1 MDRAP
6 TPPQVLSIQSAVS
19 YGHVGNS
26 AGVFALQ
33 RLGAEV
39 WPINTVQF
47 SNHTGYD
54 GWRGTRATAAEVSDL
69 VLGVA
74 ERGVLP
80 KLDAVLSGYLGAAD
94 IVAVV
99 ADAVRRARAANPEV
113 LYCCDPVLGAAGRGF
128 FVTGELPMLIRDHL
142 IPLANVITPNQ
153 FELDFLV
160 GGPTPTIEVLLA
172 ATDSLRA
179 VGPGVVMVTS
189 VHTEDTPPDCVDVV
203 VSSQDGAWRVRT
215 PVLAVR
221 VGGTGDVIAALF
233 LGRLLRGEEVPDAMA
248 RSTASVFALLQQN
261 LASGAGELPLIAGQ
275 AALVDPGPGFG
286 LERLR

>member
-1 MDRAP
+1 MDRVP
-6 TPPQVLSIQSAVS
+6 TPPQVLSIQSAVT

-33 RLGAEV
+33 RLGTEV

-54 GWRGTRATAAEVSDL
+54 GWRGTRASAAEVSDL

-80 KLDAVLSGYLGAAD
+80 NLDAVLSGYLGAAD

-99 ADAVRRARAANPEV
+99 ADAVRRTRAANPEA

-128 FVTGELPMLIRDHL
+128 FVTGELPKLIRDNL
-142 IPLANVITPNQ
+142 IPIADVITPNQ

-160 GGPTPTIEVLLA
+160 GSPTPTIESLLA
-172 ATDSLRA
+172 AADSLRA
-179 VGPGVVMVTS
+179 IGPDVLLATS
-189 VHTEDTPPDCVDVV
+189 VHTEDTPEGCVDVIA
-203 VSSQDGAWRVRT
+203 SSGGGAWRVRT
-215 PVLAVR
+215 PVLPVR

-261 LASGAGELPLIAGQ
+261 RASGDGELPLIAGQ
-275 AALVDPGPGFG
+275 AALVEPGSGFG
-286 LERLR
+286 VERLR